1 MRSSH
6 LVALAGTAIA
16 LVLVASWAWSPPAL
30 AQEAVAGNPGPTVG
44 LGSLPGDNT
53 PGTAGPRTGGAS
65 TLHITITIE
74 TACSVDRGAALTFP
88 APAPGGRAVDG
99 RMLEGTGSVDIDCTK
114 GLPYLL
120 ALDAGSGAPAMPYRL
135 YSDPER
141 RSVWGG
147 RAGIDT
153 VAGSGTGAPVTVPL
167 YGRVTAPAAGH
178 AVGDRGPLRF
188 TVAY

>member
-1 MRSSH
+1 MRPSH

-16 LVLVASWAWSPPAL
+16 LVLAASWAWLPPAR
-30 AQEAVAGNPGPTVG
+30 AQEAPGPTVG
-44 LGSLPGDNT
+44 LGSLPGDNA
-53 PGTAGPRTGGAS
+53 PGTAGPRTRGVS

-74 TACSVDRGAALTFP
+74 TACRVDRGAVLTFP
-88 APAPGGRAVDG
+88 APAAGSRVVDG

-120 ALDAGSGAPAMPYRL
+120 ALDAGGGVPVLPYRL
-135 YSDPER
+135 YSDPGR
-141 RSVWGG
+141 QNVWGD

-153 VAGSGTGAPVTVPL
+153 VPGSGTGEPVTIPL
-167 YGRVTAPAAGH
+167 YGRATAPAAGH
-178 AVGDRGPLRF
+178 AVGDRGPVRF